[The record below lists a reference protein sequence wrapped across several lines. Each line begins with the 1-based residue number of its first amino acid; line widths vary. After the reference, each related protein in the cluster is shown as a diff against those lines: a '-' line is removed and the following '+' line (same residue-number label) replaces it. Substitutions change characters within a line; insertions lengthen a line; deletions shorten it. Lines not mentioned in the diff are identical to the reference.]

1 MKKVKFMK
9 ISRCSIVL
17 SLFMLFY
24 FFSSLIVA
32 SDFNFYE
39 TDLIAK
45 ESYRKISMDFQNA
58 SLTNILKIFSEQAG
72 LNFIASQN
80 VQDRQVTLY
89 LDNVPLQE
97 ALKKIMA
104 ANNLKYILD
113 PGSNVFIVKETGL
126 PDIEL
131 ITKVYNLRF
140 ARLKNSKLDAAIS
153 TAGTEE
159 TAAATGGMS
168 GTSSGGDTAMETS
181 NLEDVLKNVV
191 SPNGRIVADN
201 RTNSIIVTD
210 VPSQFAAIDKIIAL
224 LDVQAP
230 QVMVEVEML
239 DVDKNLLDEMGVSVG
254 KTWFTFTGNSMTGFR
269 WPLDIQ
275 NDKGKTSL
283 PTTSRA
289 LTGGSLDATG
299 FTAMLDLLTT
309 DTRTKYLARPRIV
322 MTSNETSEI
331 KIVTNESIGVK
342 NTASSDASG
351 AGTST
356 VEAERYE
363 TGVSLKVTPQV
374 DVVSGTITLHVKP
387 IVAAAKDG
395 NPLTF
400 AGSNLSYK
408 FRDPEIR
415 TTVTTLTVKS
425 GETIVVGGL
434 IKEVDSDTRTRTPF
448 FGDIPLIGSLF
459 RHKNKSRETRELI
472 VFITPH
478 IIGQDNVTA
487 LAKATAGLPQHI
499 PVREQSS
506 PFAKKEE
513 IDNTLERWEN

>member
-1 MKKVKFMK
+1 MGKVKFLK
-9 ISRCSIVL
+9 TSRTSIAL
-17 SLFMLFY
+17 SLFFLFY

-97 ALKKIMA
+97 ALKKIMS
-104 ANNLKYILD
+104 ANNLKYVLD

-126 PDIEL
+126 PDVEL

-153 TAGTEE
+153 AAGTEE
-159 TAAATGGMS
+159 TASAAGGMS
-168 GTSSGGDTAMETS
+168 GASAAEEKGAETS

-191 SPNGRIVADN
+191 SPNGKIVADN
-201 RTNSIIVTD
+201 RTNSLIVTD
-210 VPSQFAAIDKIIAL
+210 VPSQFEAIDKVVAL

-230 QVMVEVEML
+230 QVLVEVEML
-239 DVDKNLLDEMGVSVG
+239 DVDKTLLDEMGVSVG
-254 KTWFTFTGNSMTGFR
+254 KTWFSFTGNSMSGLR

-275 NDKGKTSL
+275 NDSGKTSL
-283 PTTSRA
+283 PAKA
-289 LTGGSLDATG
+289 LTGGSLNATG
-299 FTAMLDLLTT
+299 FTAMLDLLIT

-342 NTASSDASG
+342 NTASSDSSG

-374 DVVSGTITLHVKP
+374 DIASGTITLHVKP

-400 AGSNLSYK
+400 AGSAQTYK

-448 FGDIPLIGSLF
+448 FGDLPLVGALF
-459 RHKNKSRETRELI
+459 RHKNKSHETRELI

-478 IIGQDNVTA
+478 IIGQDGVST
-487 LAKATAGLPQHI
+487 LAKVSAGLPQNV

-513 IDNTLERWEN
+513 VDNTLERWEN